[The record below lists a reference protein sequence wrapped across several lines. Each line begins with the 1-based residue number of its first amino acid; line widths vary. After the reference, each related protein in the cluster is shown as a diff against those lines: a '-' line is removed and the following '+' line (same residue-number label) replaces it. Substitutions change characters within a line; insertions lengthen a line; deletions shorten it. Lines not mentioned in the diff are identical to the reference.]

1 MLDHFQVLL
10 WLRFTIL
17 RHTLTGGKALSLALM
32 ILVGLFAFI
41 LAAGAGV
48 GLFVLAMNLKSSEVS
63 AVLLV
68 SDISVL
74 VFLFFWSWAL
84 LMELQRS
91 EVIDFRKMLFLPV
104 SLRMVFL
111 LNYGVALFTPALL
124 LFALPALGIILGL
137 TVSFGPRMLAALPVA
152 GMFYLMLG
160 AWTYYVRGALAAIME
175 NKRRRRLVV
184 VVLTFTFI
192 LAGQLPNLIGGM
204 VRSDSRIAKSI
215 ERAASKTV
223 EKSVREGG
231 GTSVNLSATGRA
243 LHAAIPLAWLPY
255 GIFAVAERRF
265 VTAAGCFGGMG
276 LLTALGLGLG
286 FRSTR
291 RYYTGASTSTKA
303 PPVKSIAARSERPPL
318 ITRTLPVVDD
328 DTSAMTMAC
337 FLSYL
342 RLPNVY
348 MLLLMPF
355 VMGFVFLVMF
365 MRRGPIAP
373 ASPAPEWI
381 LPLVTVWPFF
391 NLGIL
396 IFNVFG
402 TDRAG
407 FRALVLLPTERHKYL
422 LAKHL
427 ALFPLAAGMSI
438 LFVVLASLILHIG
451 ARTLLIAFLQVIETY
466 LLFCTA
472 GNFMSV
478 YFPYRM
484 SWEGMRGHGKLSQ
497 ANLMGFLIIPVTG
510 ILLLPSLFCFYLDP
524 LLAAFGYASAL
535 PAGLLA
541 SIAML
546 AITAIIYKFSLRRAG
561 ALLLKREQRVLDRL
575 VRDRE

>member
-1 MLDHFQVLL
+1 
-10 WLRFTIL
+10 
-17 RHTLTGGKALSLALM
+17 
-32 ILVGLFAFI
+32 
-41 LAAGAGV
+41 
-48 GLFVLAMNLKSSEVS
+48 
-63 AVLLV
+63 
-68 SDISVL
+68 
-74 VFLFFWSWAL
+74 
-84 LMELQRS
+84 
-91 EVIDFRKMLFLPV
+91 LPV

-124 LFALPALGIILGL
+124 LFALPVLGIILGL

-184 VVLTFTFI
+184 VVLTFAFI

-204 VRSDSRIAKSI
+204 VRSNGRIAKSI
-215 ERAASKTV
+215 EHAASKTV

-231 GTSVNLSATGRA
+231 GTDVNLSATGRA

-265 VTAAGCFGGMG
+265 TTAAGCFGGMG

-291 RYYTGASTSTKA
+291 RYYMGISAKS
-303 PPVKSIAARSERPPL
+303 PPVKSVTLRFERPTM
-318 ITRTLPVVDD
+318 IARTLPVVDD

-348 MLLLMPF
+348 MMLLMPF
-355 VMGFVFLVMF
+355 VMGFVFLVVL
-365 MRRGPIAP
+365 MRRGPISP
-373 ASPAPEWI
+373 GSPAPEWI
-381 LPLVTVWPFF
+381 LPLVTVWPFL
-391 NLGIL
+391 NVGIL

-407 FRALVLLPTERHKYL
+407 FRALVLLPTERYKYL

-438 LFVVLASLILHIG
+438 LFVVLASLILHMG
-451 ARTLLIAFLQVIETY
+451 ALTLLIAFLQVIETY
-466 LLFCTA
+466 LLFCVA
-472 GNFMSV
+472 GNFVSV

-497 ANLMGFLIIPVTG
+497 AHLMGFLMFPVTG
-510 ILLLPSLFCFYLDP
+510 ILLLPSLFCFNLDR
-524 LLAAFGYASAL
+524 LLAALGCASAL

-541 SIAML
+541 SIAIL
-546 AITAIIYKFSLRRAG
+546 AITAVIYKFSLRRAG
-561 ALLLKREQRVLDRL
+561 ALLLRREQRVLDRL